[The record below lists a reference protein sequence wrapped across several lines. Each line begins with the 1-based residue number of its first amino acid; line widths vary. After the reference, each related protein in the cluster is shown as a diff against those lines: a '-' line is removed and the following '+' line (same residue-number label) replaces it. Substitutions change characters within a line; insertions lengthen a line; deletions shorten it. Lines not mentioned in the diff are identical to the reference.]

1 MSTGGEPEADAEMK
15 AISGMTHITQ
25 NENQG
30 EGGGG
35 MLCLPENQVAG
46 HRAEGGV
53 LGPLVDKAGRFYKPL
68 QDLERGENEVNF
80 YQKFWSDPRIP
91 PRVQH
96 FFPRFYGRTSVQASD
111 GGGMRDHAVIED
123 LTYQFQHPSIIDIK
137 MGSRT
142 WYPGAREEY
151 IKKCISKDRETSSSL
166 LGFRISGM
174 QVYESP
180 EKPTWKADKNWCKM
194 LTNKGVR
201 VALKRFVSLNPSS
214 ETDPDGLLAPYIY
227 GAPGCILSQLLEM
240 KAWFEEQTLYHFYS
254 ASLLLIYEGDPTS
267 NNESFH
273 SSGFTKRGISVKLID
288 YAHVLDG
295 ENIIDHNFLG
305 GLCSLINV
313 IAQIV
318 AGKA

>member
-1 MSTGGEPEADAEMK
+1 VPPVANAPANPRLS
-15 AISGMTHITQ
+15 
-25 NENQG
+25 
-30 EGGGG
+30 
-35 MLCLPENQVAG
+35 LLP
-46 HRAEGGV
+46 
-53 LGPLVDKAGRFYKPL
+53 F
-68 QDLERGENEVNF
+68 
-80 YQKFWSDPRIP
+80 
-91 PRVQH
+91 
-96 FFPRFYGRTSVQASD
+96 
-111 GGGMRDHAVIED
+111 
-123 LTYQFQHPSIIDIK
+123 PSILFLPLSAFNLHTLQPKQKLIC

-142 WYPGAREEY
+142 WYPGASEEY
-151 IKKCISKDRETSSSL
+151 IKKCLSKDRETSSSL

-267 NNESFH
+267 SNESFH